1 MTFNL
6 FGLKIEI
13 SFLFTGL
20 ICLLLL
26 YDKTGLMSVGLFS
39 AYIHEIG
46 HFIAMAISHTRP
58 EKLKFC
64 AYGIIINK
72 NVNRCTDKERMLIY
86 SGGCILNIVI
96 GALCYII
103 FCRTDN
109 FALLYLSASN
119 FITAFFSALPI
130 HGLDG
135 YDILNLILSLKMKIT
150 TAEKI
155 SKTVSCVFCVLPII
169 MCVCLTTLG
178 AFSLNLMITCL
189 YLVILLVISLF

>member
-1 MTFNL
+1 MNFTL

-13 SFLFTGL
+13 SFFFTGL

-26 YDKTGLMSVGLFS
+26 YDKTGLMCIGLLS
-39 AYIHEIG
+39 AYLHEIG

-72 NVNRCTDKERMLIY
+72 NVNRCTTPAQLLIY
-86 SGGCILNIVI
+86 SGGCLLNIAV
-96 GALCYII
+96 GTLCYIA
-103 FCRTDN
+103 FTFTDN
-109 FALLYLSASN
+109 LALLYICASN
-119 FITAFFSALPI
+119 YITAIFSALPI

-135 YDILNLILSLKMKIT
+135 YDILNLILSLKLQIT

-155 SKTVSCVFCVLPII
+155 SKAISCIFCVLPII
-169 MCVCLTTLG
+169 ACVYLTTLG
-178 AFSLNLMITCL
+178 TFSLNLIITCL
-189 YLVILLVISLF
+189 YLIIILAVSLF